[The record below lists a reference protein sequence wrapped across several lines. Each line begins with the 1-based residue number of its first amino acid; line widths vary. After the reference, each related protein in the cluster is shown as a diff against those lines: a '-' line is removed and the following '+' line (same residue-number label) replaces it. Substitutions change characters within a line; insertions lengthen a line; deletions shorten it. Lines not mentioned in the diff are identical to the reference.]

1 MPRGI
6 AWPNYIGGRGHKLE
20 AICAHS
26 SHSAT
31 RLGFINV
38 LDAFHVINQEEI
50 PVRLFHKDFKRGS
63 KRLILTD
70 KTIELARS
78 LEASSVAQETESR
91 WNLIETAWELG
102 MSANTLS
109 VEYDGNEE
117 HVIAEGGNRR
127 TNGSQHPRRQE
138 RPAHESREPS
148 S

>member
-1 MPRGI
+1 M
-6 AWPNYIGGRGHKLE
+6 AWPNFTGGSGHKLE

-26 SHSAT
+26 SHSKT

-38 LDAFHVINQEEI
+38 LDAFHAINQEEI

-78 LEASSVAQETESR
+78 LEASSIAQEAESR
-91 WNLIETAWELG
+91 WNLIETAWELDV
-102 MSANTLS
+102 STNTPS

-117 HVIAEGGNRR
+117 HVVAEGGNRR
-127 TNGSQHPRRQE
+127 TNGSQHSRRQE
-138 RPAHESREPS
+138 RPIP
-148 S
+148 

>member
-1 MPRGI
+1 MRSFP
-6 AWPNYIGGRGHKLE
+6 
-20 AICAHS
+20 HS
-26 SHSAT
+26 TT

-102 MSANTLS
+102 MSSNTLS

-117 HVIAEGGNRR
+117 HVVAEGGNRH